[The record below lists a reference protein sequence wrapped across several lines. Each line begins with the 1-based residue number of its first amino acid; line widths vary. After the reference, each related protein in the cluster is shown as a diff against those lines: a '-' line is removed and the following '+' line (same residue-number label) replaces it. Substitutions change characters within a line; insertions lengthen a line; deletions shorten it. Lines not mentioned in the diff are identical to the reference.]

1 MALALQVARSRDAG
15 AVAELLSEAA
25 DTLTVQYGTGHWS
38 RHSTDRGVKWLM
50 RMGKVYV
57 VYDGA
62 RTIATFTL
70 TSRKPWAIDTEYF
83 TAVPK
88 AMYMLSMAVAPDRQ
102 GRGIGRAC
110 VEEAVTLCRNWPAN
124 ALRLDAYDAK
134 AGAGSF
140 YEKCGFREVGRVT
153 YRTVPLT
160 YFERL
165 V

>member
-1 MALALQVARSRDAG
+1 
-15 AVAELLSEAA
+15 
-25 DTLTVQYGTGHWS
+25 
-38 RHSTDRGVKWLM
+38 
-50 RMGKVYV
+50 MGMVYV
-57 VYDGA
+57 VRDGA
-62 RTIATFTL
+62 RATATVTL
-70 TSRKPWAIDTEYF
+70 TPRKPWAIDTEYF
-83 TAVPK
+83 TVVPK
-88 AMYMLSMAVAPDRQ
+88 AMYVLSMAVAPDQQ

-140 YEKCGFREVGRVT
+140 YEKCGFHEVGRVT